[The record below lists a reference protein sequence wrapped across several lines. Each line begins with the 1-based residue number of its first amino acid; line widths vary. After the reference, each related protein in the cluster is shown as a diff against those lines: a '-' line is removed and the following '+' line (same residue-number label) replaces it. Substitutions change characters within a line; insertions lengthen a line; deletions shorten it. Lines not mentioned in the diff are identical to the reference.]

1 MRKLLL
7 TATTSAVL
15 LLIPS
20 FLLAQADNT
29 QLTGSIVYHERFA
42 LPSDAVI
49 DVQLLDTSVADIA
62 AQTVAEVLINAEGR
76 QVPVPF
82 TLTYDPAQI
91 VDSHRYSVRATV
103 RSGDGMLMFSTT
115 QAYPVLT
122 HGAPSKVSLLLH
134 TVGHGTKPGVA
145 AKKPSA
151 SVASENAPSAS
162 VPQSAPAPSES
173 AATAPPNPSEPAA
186 TAATAKAQEQEKS
199 ADQAEVASTQSE
211 SKVLSPPSISSE
223 PPSAQST
230 PVPTENAATTAPVTG
245 AATPAQTGQQAAP
258 AEPSVPATQEAQITQ
273 PESKPEEVPP
283 TPEHVTP
290 TDSAA
295 APGNPAPETKAAE
308 SEAPLPEAP
317 SATKRAE
324 LEAAAPATGEEAE
337 GESTSRPE
345 RPLPNKALTP
355 LADTQWKLIQ
365 LGGQDVVIT
374 PPQKP
379 MTLAFSPE
387 GRRIAGSAGC
397 NSYLGTFTDDHGH
410 LELQPGNMTLMV
422 CPEPVG
428 SREKK
433 FVSMLR
439 SADGYKINGDFL
451 ILTSNGKTVAKFKN
465 NPPL

>member
-1 MRKLLL
+1 MLNR
-7 TATTSAVL
+7 A
-15 LLIPS
+15 LITLISVPLFAALVS
-20 FLLAQADNT
+20 AQANNA
-29 QLTGSIVYHERFA
+29 QLTGTIVYHERFA

-62 AQTVAEVLINAEGR
+62 AQTVAEVIINAEGR

-82 TLTYDPAQI
+82 TLAYDPAQI
-91 VDSHRYSVRATV
+91 VPAHHYSVRATI

-122 HGAPSKVSLLLH
+122 YGAPSKISLLLH
-134 TVGHGTKPGVA
+134 TVGHGAKPVST
-145 AKKPSA
+145 AKKQAPPAA
-151 SVASENAPSAS
+151 SQGTAST
-162 VPQSAPAPSES
+162 PQSAPPTASES
-173 AATAPPNPSEPAA
+173 AATAPPSPSEPAA

-199 ADQAEVASTQSE
+199 ADQAEARPTQGE
-211 SKVLSPPSISSE
+211 SKALAPSSISPESQ
-223 PPSAQST
+223 SSQST
-230 PVPTENAATTAPVTG
+230 LAPTENAATTTPVTG
-245 AATPAQTGQQAAP
+245 SATPAQIEQQAAP
-258 AEPSVPATQEAQITQ
+258 AEPSAAASPEAQITQ
-273 PESKPEEVPP
+273 PESKPEEVLP

-295 APGNPAPETKAAE
+295 APGNPASETKTAE
-308 SEAPLPEAP
+308 PEAPLPEAP

-422 CPEPVG
+422 CPEPAG

-451 ILTSNGKTVAKFKN
+451 VLTSNGKTVAKFKN